1 MLTMS
6 KFNVLTKSLKI
17 ACLLATILGFN
28 LVLAKDSVTKIGDG
42 LEIILP
48 ATAMGISVGREDM
61 VGFWQLS
68 KAELATI
75 LSTEA
80 LKAGVH
86 SPRPNGKDNKGFPSG
101 HTAITFTASQ
111 YLYERYGYEYGVP
124 AYMLS
129 FFVGYSRVHSQEHRW
144 VDVIAGAGLGVIS
157 GAYFTEPVFGA
168 KIVFT
173 PMPGQVMVSMNKKW

>member
-1 MLTMS
+1 MS
-6 KFNVLTKSLKI
+6 KFNILTIVLKI
-17 ACLLATILGFN
+17 ACVLATILGFN
-28 LVLAKDSVTKIGDG
+28 LVMAKDSVTKIGDG

-48 ATAMGISVGREDM
+48 VTAMGVSIGREDM

-68 KAELATI
+68 KAELATL

-80 LKAGVH
+80 LKTAVH

-101 HTAITFTASQ
+101 HTAITFTVSQ
-111 YLYERYGYEYGVP
+111 YLYERYGYEYGLP

-129 FFVGYSRVHSQEHRW
+129 SFVGYSRVHSQEHRW

-157 GAYFTEPVFGA
+157 AAYFTEPVLGA
-168 KIVFT
+168 KIGFT
-173 PMPGQVMVSMNKKW
+173 PMLGHVMISMNKKW